1 VYFKD
6 IVGHT
11 ELKKA
16 LTNTV
21 RNDHVS
27 HALMFAGKEGSGNF
41 ALAIA
46 FASYLL
52 CKNRGEEERCGVCP
66 NCKQLDQLAH
76 PDLHFSFPFV
86 KKSDKITVTQTFQR
100 DFKEA
105 VKNNPYLS
113 LKDWEIEIAGEN
125 KQSIITVDESAEIV
139 KKLSLKSFAGGYK
152 VMIIWRPEKL
162 NQAAENKL
170 LKTLEEPSPK
180 TLIILVPTQAEDMLP
195 TIISRVQMVK
205 CRPLTNKEIRVGL
218 TKQLDASSDVA
229 DIAARMAE
237 GDYNLALKTA
247 QDPEAENAYFALFRD
262 WMRTCVAPHKN
273 DVLVVT
279 EKIAALSRDQQG
291 YFLEYCLNFLHEA
304 ITYAYLGKEKARYH
318 GAAAEFA
325 EKFAPYMAD
334 KDLGAFHDTLS
345 KGHRLVERNVN
356 PRLLYMKL
364 SAEMIRIFM
373 GRRPEPIS

>member
-1 VYFKD
+1 MYFKD
-6 IVGHT
+6 IIGHSD
-11 ELKKA
+11 LQQS
-16 LTNTV
+16 LTQTV
-21 RNDHVS
+21 KDDHVS
-27 HALMFAGKEGSGNF
+27 HALMFAGKEGSGNL
-41 ALAIA
+41 ALALSFSA
-46 FASYLL
+46 YLL
-52 CKNRGEEERCGVCP
+52 CKNRGAEDRCGVCA

-76 PDLHFSFPFV
+76 PDLHFSFPFI
-86 KKSDKITVTQTFQR
+86 KISDKIKVTQTFQR

-105 VKNNPYLS
+105 VKKNPYLS

-152 VMIIWRPEKL
+152 IMIIWMPEKL
-162 NQAAENKL
+162 HTAAENKL
-170 LKTLEEPSPK
+170 LKTLEEPSPR
-180 TLIILVPTQAEDMLP
+180 TLIILVTEKVEELLP

-205 CRPLTNKEIRVGL
+205 CRPLNDEEVREGL
-218 TKQLDASSDVA
+218 TKKFRFSTEVAEKAAQL
-229 DIAARMAE
+229 AE
-237 GDYNLALKTA
+237 GNFNLALKIA
-247 QDPEAENAYFALFRD
+247 KDPDAENAYFELFQQ
-262 WMRTCVAPHKN
+262 WMRTCVAPKN
-273 DVLVVT
+273 HDIVEVT

-304 ITYAYLGKEKARYH
+304 IMYAYLGKEKARYV

-325 EKFAPYMAD
+325 EKFAPYMAG

-373 GRRPEPIS
+373 GKRPEPIS

>member
-1 VYFKD
+1 VYFKE
-6 IVGHT
+6 IVGHS
-11 ELKKA
+11 ELKGA
-16 LTNTV
+16 LTRMV
-21 RNDHVS
+21 KDDHVS
-27 HALMFAGKEGSGNF
+27 HALMFAGKEGSGNL

-46 FASYLL
+46 FASFLL
-52 CKNRGEEERCGVCP
+52 CKNRGAEERCGVCP
-66 NCKQLDQLAH
+66 DCKQLDQLGH

-86 KKSDKITVTQTFQR
+86 KKESVKTSDSFQR
-100 DFKEA
+100 DFK
-105 VKNNPYLS
+105 NQLRLNPYIS
-113 LKDWEIEIAGEN
+113 LKDWEIEMAGEN
-125 KQSIITVDESAEIV
+125 KQSIITVDESSEIV

-152 VMIIWRPEKL
+152 IMIIWRPEKL

-170 LKTLEEPSPK
+170 LKTLEEPNPR
-180 TLIILVPTQAEDMLP
+180 TVIILVPTQAEELLP

-205 CRPLTNKEIRVGL
+205 CRPLTNAEIQEGL
-218 TKQLDASSDVA
+218 IKQNTTPEVA
-229 DIAARMAE
+229 AMAARMAE
-237 GDYNLALKTA
+237 GDYNLAMKTA
-247 QDPEAENAYFALFRD
+247 KDPEAENAYFALFRD

-273 DVLVVT
+273 DVVEVT
-279 EKIAALSRDQQG
+279 EKISALSRDQQG
-291 YFLEYCLNFLHEA
+291 YFLDYCLNFLHEA
-304 ITYAYLGKEKARYH
+304 VMFAYLGKDKARYT

>member
-1 VYFKD
+1 MYFKE
-6 IVGHT
+6 IVGHS
-11 ELKKA
+11 ELKGA
-16 LTNTV
+16 LTRMV
-21 RNDHVS
+21 KDDHVS
-27 HALMFAGKEGSGNF
+27 HALMFAGKEGSGNL

-46 FASYLL
+46 FASFLL
-52 CKNRGEEERCGVCP
+52 CKNRGAEERCGVCP
-66 NCKQLDQLAH
+66 DCKQLDQLGH

-86 KKSDKITVTQTFQR
+86 KKESVKTSDSFQR
-100 DFKEA
+100 DFK
-105 VKNNPYLS
+105 NQLRLNPYIS
-113 LKDWEIEIAGEN
+113 LKDWEIEMAGEN
-125 KQSIITVDESAEIV
+125 KQSIITVDESSEIV

-152 VMIIWRPEKL
+152 IMIIWRPEKL

-170 LKTLEEPSPK
+170 LKTLEEPNPR
-180 TLIILVPTQAEDMLP
+180 TVIILVPTQAEELLP

-205 CRPLTNKEIRVGL
+205 CRPLTNAEIQEGL
-218 TKQLDASSDVA
+218 IKQNTTPEVA
-229 DIAARMAE
+229 AMAARMAE
-237 GDYNLALKTA
+237 GDYNLAMKTA
-247 QDPEAENAYFALFRD
+247 KDPEAENAYFALFRD

-273 DVLVVT
+273 DVVEVT
-279 EKIAALSRDQQG
+279 EKISALSRDQQG
-291 YFLEYCLNFLHEA
+291 YFLDYCLNFLHEA
-304 ITYAYLGKEKARYH
+304 VMFAYLGKDKARYT